1 MELNLIDSLANTKR
15 ASQAFAN
22 LVFNKHNSAMEIAD
36 IRRSQLKKW
45 FAGHA
50 IPDKEKSYISQLINA
65 KSSFGE
71 KAARRLEKTYK
82 MPEKY
87 LDNEH
92 ENLLGFDITKLS
104 MEDIEYLNAAM
115 AVPSEERTV
124 AKKIFTALSSPKSK
138 EKTNGE
144 RDPD

>member
-1 MELNLIDSLANTKR
+1 MELTFDNSLANTKR
-15 ASQAFAN
+15 LSQVFAN

-50 IPDKEKSYISQLINA
+50 IPDKEKSYISQLING

-82 MPEKY
+82 MPDKY

-92 ENLLGFDITKLS
+92 ESLLGFDVTKLS
-104 MEDIEYLNAAM
+104 IEDIEYLNAAM
-115 AVPSEERTV
+115 AVPSEERPV
-124 AKKIFTALSSPKSK
+124 AKKIFTAFSSPKPK
-138 EKTNGE
+138 ERTNGE